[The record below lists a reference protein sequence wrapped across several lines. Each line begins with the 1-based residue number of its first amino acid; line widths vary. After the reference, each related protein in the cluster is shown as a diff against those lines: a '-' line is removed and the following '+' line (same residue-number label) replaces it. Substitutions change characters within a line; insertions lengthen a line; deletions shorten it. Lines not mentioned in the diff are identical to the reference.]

1 MCAAETSGAAVMKHN
16 PLAHVTPNI
25 VMNAQMLEAAYR
37 NGVKHFVFI
46 SSSTVYH
53 DTGETPTAEYHLRY
67 DRPPHSSYY
76 LVGWMKRYSEILCYS
91 YARAV
96 SNPMKV
102 TVVRPGNIYGP
113 WGKFN
118 PETSHMT
125 AAMVRRVAE
134 RQDPIEVWGTG
145 DDIRDLIYVDDFITG
160 LLAATAHTE
169 DYFVV
174 NLASGVGHTV
184 NDVLYTLLGL
194 EDYNPKVLYDPTKP
208 STIPVRLLDTDRMRY
223 VLGFQP
229 TMTLAEGLDRTL
241 SWYKENRDT
250 WMR

>member
-1 MCAAETSGAAVMKHN
+1 MCAAETSGAAVMASN
-16 PLAHVTPNI
+16 PLSHVTPNI
-25 VMNAQMLEAAYR
+25 VMNAQVLESAYR

-91 YARAV
+91 YAKAV
-96 SNPMKV
+96 KEPMKV

-134 RQDPIEVWGTG
+134 RQDPVEVWGTG
-145 DDIRDLIYVDDFITG
+145 DDVRDLMYIGDFITG

-174 NLASGVGHTV
+174 NLASGVGYTV

-250 WMR
+250 WTR